1 MPKEL
6 PAKEANFLR
15 HYVKEGA
22 VEEKIRA
29 VEKRLR
35 LRAGAGAKLLKL
47 KRVQDALREMMEPI
61 RLEQQRQEMLGN
73 AVDEVTAKLQ
83 AEKVELEARLA
94 AATQMPAMVV
104 AGNTDV
110 IEQELMRLV
119 RLDPE
124 RHGRIKLASIQT
136 AFVVA
141 GLMEQ
146 GTTRRVV
153 PAEMQT
159 PGNTTGIYQSLFDR
173 MRAAPAAVE
182 GAPTPPALPAAD
194 EAEVFDLTP
203 SSAAHV
209 SRETKGESSV
219 QVQVP
224 LEGEPIDP
232 VVASTSRRQPSQKQ
246 ASQVIT
252 VEVG

>member
-29 VEKRLR
+29 IEKRLR
-35 LRAGAGAKLLKL
+35 LRVGAGAKLLKL
-47 KRVQDALREMMEPI
+47 KRVQEALREMMEPI
-61 RLEQQRQEMLGN
+61 RLEQQRQEMLGQ
-73 AVDEVTAKLQ
+73 AVEEVTAKLQ
-83 AEKVELEARLA
+83 AEKIELEARLA
-94 AATQMPAMVV
+94 AATQMPLMVV
-104 AGNTDV
+104 TGNTDV

-124 RHGRIKLASIQT
+124 KHGRIKLASIQT

-153 PAEMQT
+153 PAEMPT

-173 MRAAPAAVE
+173 MRAAPAEAE
-182 GAPTPPALPAAD
+182 GVPAPPALPAAD

-203 SSAAHV
+203 QVAAPV
-209 SRETKGESSV
+209 SRGTKGEGAAP
-219 QVQVP
+219 VQVP
-224 LEGEPIDP
+224 REGESIDP
-232 VVASTSRRQPSQKQ
+232 VVASTAKRQPSQKQ
-246 ASQVIT
+246 ATQVIT
-252 VEVG
+252 VEVV

>member
-1 MPKEL
+1 MPRKL
-6 PAKEANFLR
+6 PPGEEKFLR
-15 HYVKEGA
+15 LYVKEGA
-22 VEEKIRA
+22 IDEKIPV

-35 LRAGAGAKLLKL
+35 LRKGTGAKLLKF
-47 KRVQDALREMMEPI
+47 KRVQNALRETTEPI
-61 RLEQQRQEMLGN
+61 RLEQERQEMVGK

-173 MRAAPAAVE
+173 MRAAPAA
-182 GAPTPPALPAAD
+182 APPTLPAAD